1 MYQFTILG
9 WCKGRSIHKNLAG
22 DRFKLIVP
30 SLPVNKLAN
39 QDLVNL
45 RVIFGALRGTPG
57 VMDG

>member
-1 MYQFTILG
+1 M
-9 WCKGRSIHKNLAG
+9 CKGRSNQKNLAG

-30 SLPVNKLAN
+30 SLPANKLAN

-45 RVIFGALRGTPG
+45 RVTFGALRGTPG